1 MANKR
6 ANPKVLKAIEFWA
19 PAPVKVAGLVEAA
32 VPLVLDVAETASVV
46 LAVVAGATD
55 TVVPGATVVAVPT
68 TRAADAVVDPVIVW
82 KTTCGTIT
90 EVEMTVVV
98 LDEGM
103 TEPAET
109 PVVSVQGTTTVVKT
123 STVVTGI
130 AML

>member
-1 MANKR
+1 M
-6 ANPKVLKAIEFWA
+6 EFWA
-19 PAPVKVAGLVEAA
+19 PAPVKVEGLDEAVT
-32 VPLVLDVAETASVV
+32 VPLDLDVAETASVV
-46 LAVVAGATD
+46 LAVVIGTTD
-55 TVVPGATVVAVPT
+55 TVVPAAAVVAVPT
-68 TRAADAVVDPVIVW
+68 TRAADAVFDPVIVW

-90 EVEMTVVV
+90 DVEMTVVV

-130 AML
+130 ATV

>member
-1 MANKR
+1 
-6 ANPKVLKAIEFWA
+6 
-19 PAPVKVAGLVEAA
+19 VKVEGLVEAVA
-32 VPLVLDVAETASVV
+32 VPLVWDVAETASVV
-46 LAVVAGATD
+46 LPVVIGATD

-68 TRAADAVVDPVIVW
+68 TRTADAVVDPVIVW

-98 LDEGM
+98 LDEAM
-103 TEPAET
+103 TEPAEI